1 MALSERVHVTRRF
14 QRAISIESDMRD
26 PAAVEG
32 FICPRSSA
40 DVLETMARH
49 VRETGQGAFTWTG
62 PYGTGKSSLAVV
74 LGAALN
80 GSKQLRDKA
89 KEALGE
95 RTFAILTEALPPRR
109 LGWRVLPVAGRRD
122 RPARVVGEAIE
133 ASGWL
138 ERESTEDW
146 SEPAVLDALKRIAER
161 NPRTGGGLFVFIDE
175 MGKFLEAAAQD
186 GSDVHLFQQ
195 LAECSSRSRGRL
207 IVVGILHQA
216 FEEYAHR
223 LSRDTRDEWAKIQ
236 GRFADLAINTAS
248 DEQLDLLANA
258 IENGRAHGAPTKL
271 AARAARLAKSQSAS
285 ADMATKLDGCWPLHP
300 IVACLLGPLSRRR
313 FGQNQ
318 RSLFGFLNSAEP
330 YGFQEFLRQAEED
343 DLYPPQRLWDYLRA
357 NLEPSIAVSPD
368 GHRWALAAFALER
381 CETSGGD
388 EVHLRVLKVIA
399 LLDLLKDR
407 SGFLPSRSVI
417 SLALSELSQGQ
428 IDAALEYLSKRSLVV
443 FRKFSDTWA
452 VFEGSDFN
460 IDRRL
465 EETSPDASPPD
476 FAILNSLTEL
486 HHVVAKRHYHR
497 TGALRWF
504 DVRVAPLQDL
514 ESAANSFST
523 CQGAIGAFLLAIPTH
538 GESAKK
544 ARAVCRKVA
553 ETAFDWD
560 IVPGFSP
567 NAWTISTLA
576 TELHAL
582 ERVRDESP
590 ELQGDRVA
598 RAEVR
603 SRLAAVQER
612 IERDL
617 ARAFDSAFWYY
628 GRGRTSRLSRAGLSG
643 LASELA
649 DTKFDKAP
657 RLRNELL
664 SRAKPS
670 SNAVAAQNSLLRR
683 MVLNEGA
690 ERLAIQGFPAEAG
703 LFVSL
708 LLPTG
713 LYRKA
718 EDGSWQFSA
727 PEPGCR
733 DRHNLAPAW
742 EAARDLLKRNSHRA
756 VAVSEVYAVWRRPP
770 FGIKEGLLP
779 VLAVAFL
786 LSQRSSLALYREGV
800 FQTRVTD
807 LDTDFLV
814 RDPSDVQF
822 RWMDLTG
829 VSRQLL
835 AELADIVRD
844 LDTGN
849 ALKCLEPIDVARG
862 LVTIHDRLPP
872 WTGRTQRLSRIA
884 RDVRH
889 LFRQAKD
896 PNRLIFDD
904 IPELLKEPLADDDED
919 AATRIANQVR
929 QGLTELTQAWPA
941 MLGRLREVLLA
952 ELLVPNASPAVLA
965 ELRARAENIRELGGD
980 HRLEAFIVRLSRF
993 EGSDVDIEGLAG
1005 LAINKP
1011 PQTWVD
1017 PDIDGATVELASMA
1031 QRFLRAETFA
1041 RVKGRSD
1048 KRHSMAVMVGLEGAP
1063 TTLHQEFT
1071 VGDLDRPEIASLVS
1085 DLEAVLSE
1093 CGEER
1098 QHVVLAALAELSSRY
1113 LDTDGASPTIGEDE
1127 ERAAS

>member
-14 QRAISIESDMRD
+14 QRAISIESDMCD

-80 GSKQLRDKA
+80 GSKNLRDKA
-89 KEALGE
+89 EEVLGE
-95 RTFAILTEALPPRR
+95 RTFAILTEALPLRR

-146 SEPAVLDALKRIAER
+146 SEPAVLDVLKRIAER
-161 NPRTGGGLFVFIDE
+161 DARAGGGLFVFIDE

-186 GSDVHLFQQ
+186 GVDVHLFQQ
-195 LAECSSRSRGRL
+195 LAEYSSRSHGRL

-223 LSRDTRDEWAKIQ
+223 LSREARDEWAKIQ
-236 GRFADLAINTAS
+236 GRFADLAINTAG

-258 IENGRAHGAPTKL
+258 IENGRKHGGPTKL
-271 AARAARLAKSQSAS
+271 ATKAARLAKRKSAS

-330 YGFQEFLRQAEED
+330 YGFQEFLRQADEG
-343 DLYPPQRLWDYLRA
+343 DLYTPERLWDYLRA

-368 GHRWALAAFALER
+368 GHRWTLAALALER

-417 SLALSELSQGQ
+417 GLALSELSRGE

-452 VFEGSDFN
+452 VFEGSDFD

-465 EETSPDASPPD
+465 EEKSPDATPPD
-476 FAILNSLTEL
+476 FAVLNSLTEL

-504 DVRVAPLQDL
+504 DVRIAPLQDL
-514 ESAANSFST
+514 ESAANDFSPR
-523 CQGAIGAFLLAIPTH
+523 QGAIGAFLLAIPTH
-538 GESAKK
+538 GESAQQ

-553 ETAFDWD
+553 TATFDWD

-567 NAWTISTLA
+567 SAWTIPTLA
-576 TELHAL
+576 AELYAL

-598 RAEVR
+598 RAEVG

-649 DTKFDKAP
+649 DAKFHKAP

-690 ERLAIQGFPAEAG
+690 ERLDIRGFPAEAG

-713 LYRKA
+713 LYRRR
-718 EDGSWQFSA
+718 EDGNWQFSS
-727 PEPGCR
+727 PEPGSK

-742 EAARDLLKRNSHRA
+742 EVARDLLKRNSHRA
-756 VAVSEVYAVWRRPP
+756 VAVSEVYSVWRRPP

-779 VLAVAFL
+779 VLSVAFL

-822 RWMDLTG
+822 RWMDLTA

-835 AELADIVRD
+835 AELADVVRD

-849 ALKCLEPIDVARG
+849 TLECLEPIDVARG

-884 RDVRH
+884 REVRH

-896 PNRLIFDD
+896 PNRLVFDD
-904 IPELLKEPLADDDED
+904 MPELLKEPLADADED
-919 AATRIANQVR
+919 AAKRIADHVR
-929 QGLTELTQAWPA
+929 EGLTELTQAWSA
-941 MLGRLREVLLA
+941 MLSRLREVLLA
-952 ELLVPNASPAVLA
+952 ELQVPNASPAMLA
-965 ELRARAENIRELGGD
+965 ELRARAENIRQLGGD
-980 HRLEAFIVRLSRF
+980 HHLEAFIVRLSKF
-993 EGSDVDIEGLAG
+993 EATDVDIEGLAA

-1011 PQTWVD
+1011 THTWVD
-1017 PDIDGATVELASMA
+1017 PDIDNATVELASLA
-1031 QRFLRAETFA
+1031 QRFRRAEAFA
-1041 RVKGRSD
+1041 HVKGRPD

-1071 VGDLDRPEIASLVS
+1071 VGDFDRPEIASLVS
-1085 DLEAVLSE
+1085 DLEAVLSKS
-1093 CGEER
+1093 GDVR
-1098 QHVVLAALAELSSRY
+1098 RSVILAALAELSSHY
-1113 LDTDGASPTIGEDE
+1113 LDADSAPPPASEDE
-1127 ERAAS
+1127 ERAAL

>member
-1 MALSERVHVTRRF
+1 MTLSERVHVARRF
-14 QRAISIESDMRD
+14 QRAISIDSDMRD

-40 DVLETMARH
+40 EILEVMAHH
-49 VRETGQGAFTWTG
+49 VSETGQGAFTWTG

-80 GSKQLRDKA
+80 GSKHLRKKA
-89 KEALGE
+89 QEVLGE

-122 RPARVVGEAIE
+122 HPARVVGEAIE
-133 ASGWL
+133 ASGWF
-138 ERESTEDW
+138 ECASTEDW
-146 SEPAVLDALKRIAER
+146 SESTVLDALNRIAQR
-161 NPRTGGGLFVFIDE
+161 HPRTGGGLFVFIDE

-186 GSDVHLFQQ
+186 GADIHLFQQ
-195 LAECSSRSRGRL
+195 LAERSSRSRGRL

-236 GRFADLAINTAS
+236 GRFVDLAVNTVG

-258 IENGRAHGAPTKL
+258 IKNGREDGPPTKL
-271 AARAARLAKSQSAS
+271 AMKAAGLAKRPSTS

-330 YGFQEFLRQAEED
+330 YGFQEFLRQADED
-343 DLYPPQRLWDYLRA
+343 DLYTPQLLWDYLRA

-388 EVHLRVLKVIA
+388 ELHLRVLKVIA

-407 SGFLPSRSVI
+407 SGFPPSRSVI
-417 SLALSELSQGQ
+417 GLSLPDLSRDE
-428 IDAALEYLSKRSLVV
+428 IDAALEQLSKRSLIV
-443 FRKFSDTWA
+443 FRQFSDTWA
-452 VFEGSDFN
+452 IFEGSDFD
-460 IDRRL
+460 IDRKL
-465 EETSPDASPPD
+465 EEKSPDASRPD
-476 FAILNSLTEL
+476 FDVLNSLTEL

-504 DVRVAPLQDL
+504 DVRVAPLRDL
-514 ESAANSFST
+514 ESAATHFSPR
-523 CQGAIGAFLLAIPTH
+523 QGAIGTFLLSIPTY
-538 GESAKK
+538 GESARQ
-544 ARAVCRKVA
+544 AEAVCRRVTRA
-553 ETAFDWD
+553 TLDWN

-567 NAWTISTLA
+567 NAWTIPTVA
-576 TELHAL
+576 AELHAL

-603 SRLAAVQER
+603 SRLAAMQER
-612 IERDL
+612 LERDL
-617 ARAFDSAFWYY
+617 ARAFDNATWYY
-628 GRGRTSRLSRAGLSG
+628 GRGATARLSRAGLSS
-643 LASELA
+643 LASKLA
-649 DTKFDKAP
+649 DARFDKAP

-683 MVLNEGA
+683 MVLNEGS
-690 ERLAIQGFPAEAG
+690 ERLGIRGFPAEAG

-713 LYRKA
+713 LYRKSQ
-718 EDGSWQFSA
+718 DGSWRFSA
-727 PEPGCR
+727 PEPGSK

-742 EAARDLLKRNSHRA
+742 QAAGDLLRRNSHRA
-756 VAVSEVYAVWRRPP
+756 VPVSEIYSVWRRPP
-770 FGIKEGLLP
+770 FGIKKGLLP
-779 VLAVAFL
+779 VLSVAFL
-786 LSQRSSLALYREGV
+786 LSQRSSLALYRDGV

-814 RDPSDVQF
+814 RDPSDIQF
-822 RWMDLTG
+822 RWMDLSD

-835 AELADIVRD
+835 AELADVVRD
-844 LDTGN
+844 LDSDNT
-849 ALKCLEPIDVARG
+849 LECLEPIDVARG
-862 LVTIHDRLPP
+862 LVTVHDRLPP
-872 WTGRTQRLSRIA
+872 WTGRTQRLSRVA
-884 RDVRH
+884 REVRH

-904 IPELLKEPLADDDED
+904 MPELLKEPLADADDD
-919 AATRIANQVR
+919 AAKRIADHVR
-929 QGLTELTQAWPA
+929 EGMTELLQAWPA
-941 MLGRLREVLLA
+941 MLNRLREVLLA
-952 ELLVPNASPAVLA
+952 ELQVPNASPAMLA

-980 HRLEAFIVRLSRF
+980 HHLEAFIVRLSGF
-993 EGSDVDIEGLAG
+993 EATDVDIEGLVA

-1011 PQTWVD
+1011 PHTWVD
-1017 PDIDGATVELASMA
+1017 PDIDNATVELASLA

-1041 RVKGRSD
+1041 RVKGRPD
-1048 KRHSMAVMVGLEGAP
+1048 KRHSMAVIVGLEGAP
-1063 TTLHQEFT
+1063 ATLHREFT
-1071 VGDLDRPEIASLVS
+1071 VGDLDRPAIASLVS
-1085 DLEAVLSE
+1085 NLEAVLSKSDAL
-1093 CGEER
+1093 R
-1098 QHVVLAALAELSSRY
+1098 RSVILAALAELSSHY
-1113 LDTDGASPTIGEDE
+1113 LDASSAPPPAAEDK

>member
-1 MALSERVHVTRRF
+1 MALSERVNVTRRF

-80 GSKQLRDKA
+80 GSKNLRDKA
-89 KEALGE
+89 EEVLGE
-95 RTFAILTEALPPRR
+95 RTFAILTEALPLRR

-122 RPARVVGEAIE
+122 RPARVVGEALE

-146 SEPAVLDALKRIAER
+146 SEPAVLDVLKRIAER
-161 NPRTGGGLFVFIDE
+161 DSRAGGGLFVFIDE

-186 GSDVHLFQQ
+186 GMDIHLFQQ
-195 LAECSSRSRGRL
+195 LAEYSSRSHGRL

-223 LSRDTRDEWAKIQ
+223 LSRETRDEWAKIQ
-236 GRFADLAINTAS
+236 GRFADLAINTAG
-248 DEQLDLLANA
+248 DEQLDLLASA
-258 IENGRAHGAPTKL
+258 IENGRENGDPTKL
-271 AARAARLAKSQSAS
+271 ARKAARLAKRRSAS

-330 YGFQEFLRQAEED
+330 YGFQEFLRQANEG
-343 DLYPPQRLWDYLRA
+343 DLYTPERLWDYLRA
-357 NLEPSIAVSPD
+357 NLEASIAVSPD
-368 GHRWALAAFALER
+368 GHRWALAALALER
-381 CETSGGD
+381 CETAGGD
-388 EVHLRVLKVIA
+388 GVHLRVLKVIA

-417 SLALSELSQGQ
+417 GLALSELSRGE

-452 VFEGSDFN
+452 VFEGSDFD

-465 EETSPDASPPD
+465 EEKSPDATPPD
-476 FAILNSLTEL
+476 FAVLNSLTEL

-504 DVRVAPLQDL
+504 DVRVAPLEDL
-514 ESAANSFST
+514 ESAANDFSPR
-523 CQGAIGAFLLAIPTH
+523 QGAIGAFLLAIPTR
-538 GESAKK
+538 GESAQK

-553 ETAFDWD
+553 TATFDWD

-567 NAWTISTLA
+567 SAWTIPALA
-576 TELHAL
+576 AELHAL

-649 DTKFDKAP
+649 DAKFDKAP

-690 ERLAIQGFPAEAG
+690 ERLDIRGFPAEAG

-713 LYRKA
+713 LYRRG

-727 PEPGCR
+727 PEPGPK

-756 VAVSEVYAVWRRPP
+756 VAVSEVHAVWRSPP

-779 VLAVAFL
+779 VLSVAFL

-822 RWMDLTG
+822 RWMDLTA

-835 AELADIVRD
+835 AELADVVSD
-844 LDTGN
+844 LDTDS
-849 ALKCLEPIDVARG
+849 ALECLEPLDVARG

-872 WTGRTQRLSRIA
+872 WTSRTQRLSRIA
-884 RDVRH
+884 REVRH

-896 PNRLIFDD
+896 PNRLVFDD
-904 IPELLKEPLADDDED
+904 MPELLKEPLADAAED
-919 AATRIANQVR
+919 APKRIADHVR
-929 QGLTELTQAWPA
+929 DGLTELTQAWSA
-941 MLGRLREVLLA
+941 MLGRLREVVLA
-952 ELLVPNASPAVLA
+952 ELQVPNASPAMLG
-965 ELRARAENIRELGGD
+965 ELRARAENIRQLGGD
-980 HRLEAFIVRLSRF
+980 HHLEAFIVRLSRF
-993 EGSDVDIEGLAG
+993 EATDVDIEGLAA

-1011 PQTWVD
+1011 PHTWVD
-1017 PDIDGATVELASMA
+1017 PDIDNATVELASLA
-1031 QRFLRAETFA
+1031 QRFLRAEAFA
-1041 RVKGRSD
+1041 RVKGRPD

-1071 VGDLDRPEIASLVS
+1071 VGDLDRPAVASLVS
-1085 DLEAVLSE
+1085 NLEAVLSKT
-1093 CGEER
+1093 GDVR
-1098 QHVVLAALAELSSRY
+1098 RSIILAALAELSSHY
-1113 LDTDGASPTIGEDE
+1113 LGADGAPPSAAEDE
-1127 ERAAS
+1127 ERVAS